1 MCARGHLEPPGT
13 LCLCTDGSETGRI
26 FPVEGKVWVGREEV
40 ILDLWDLQLPL
51 GVILRLPF
59 WGQAPDENCFED
71 AVYWEV
77 SSTDLSRGSSPWT
90 PSARLGPGKPE
101 AEGWGTELVSSA
113 PLSRRL
119 SPGGLKASFYSMC
132 RMKHAQSCPTPCDPT
147 GCSLPSSSVHGISQA
162 RILGW
167 VAISFSREI
176 FPTQG
181 SNPRLLHLLHWQVG
195 SSTAEPPWKPSF

>member
-1 MCARGHLEPPGT
+1 MHVRAQPLVLGGWFIDEFFIRIMWRACRQRAGPCPLSFEIRRSGWHL
-13 LCLCTDGSETGRI
+13 
-26 FPVEGKVWVGREEV
+26 KVWVGREEV

-77 SSTDLSRGSSPWT
+77 SSTDLSRSSSPWT
-90 PSARLGPGKPE
+90 PSAGLGPGKPE

-132 RMKHAQSCPTPCDPT
+132 RMKHAQSCPTP
-147 GCSLPSSSVHGISQA
+147 
-162 RILGW
+162 
-167 VAISFSREI
+167 
-176 FPTQG
+176 
-181 SNPRLLHLLHWQVG
+181 
-195 SSTAEPPWKPSF
+195 